1 MRRLVV
7 FTDLDGTLLDHQT
20 YKWKAAAPA
29 LARLRELQ
37 VPLVLCTSKTR
48 AEVLPLRKELG
59 LGDPFVAENGGA
71 VYMPRNYFPFSLPTA
86 RVDAGFQVLA
96 LGQRYQALVRALD
109 AGAKTSGVQVR
120 GFSRMTEPEV
130 AKVCGLPRAQARLA
144 RRREFDEPFLL
155 QKGTPQQ
162 QERFFRW
169 LQQRGLRWRE
179 GGRFFHLMG
188 DNDKGVA
195 VSKLIELYRQQ
206 YDDVHTVGLG
216 DSPNDID
223 FLAVVDTP
231 VLVARPD
238 GRHAQEARSSVP
250 GARLE
255 KGIGPVGWN
264 RAVLGI
270 LEEMA
275 AG

>member
-1 MRRLVV
+1 MQRLVV
-7 FTDLDGTLLDHQT
+7 FTDLDGTLLDHET
-20 YKWKAAAPA
+20 YKWKAAEPA
-29 LARLRELQ
+29 LRRLRGRG

-48 AEVLPLRKELG
+48 AEVLPLRRELE
-59 LGDPFVAENGGA
+59 LPDPFVAENGGA
-71 VYMPRNYFPFSLPTA
+71 IYIPRNYFPFALPTA

-96 LGQRYQALVRALD
+96 LGQRYQTLVRALD
-109 AGAKTSGVQVR
+109 EAAKTSGVQVR
-120 GFSRMTEPEV
+120 GFSRMKDQEV
-130 AKVCGLPRAQARLA
+130 AKVCGLPRVQARLA

-155 QKGTPQQ
+155 EKGTARQ

-195 VSKLIELYRQQ
+195 VSKLIDLYRQQ

-231 VLVARPD
+231 MLVARPD
-238 GRHAQEARSSVP
+238 GDHSRETRSSVP
-250 GARLE
+250 RAALV
-255 KGIGPVGWN
+255 KGIGPEGWN
-264 RAVLGI
+264 QAVLDI
-270 LEEMA
+270 LKQTE